1 MDLSLIA
8 DALHEIAVDLKKH
21 TNVKQEMN
29 VEEETK
35 VEQEMNVEED
45 NSSEEEFDEEILK
58 EQEKIET
65 EEILSKIEVLLKT
78 IIFTKAIG
86 SKGDIYDVDIEKMT
100 CTCPAW
106 VYNPHRQFICKH
118 LKKALKYKAD
128 YEKNYRLI
136 NIYKI
141 TEHYTL
147 KKKKLESKLLKLNT
161 KEF

>member
-29 VEEETK
+29 VEEETNVK
-35 VEQEMNVEED
+35 VEDDDYSMV
-45 NSSEEEFDEEILK
+45 SSEEEAA
-58 EQEKIET
+58 KIET

-106 VYNPHRQFICKH
+106 VYNPHRRFICKH

-128 YEKNYRLI
+128 YEKIFQYPKLSELN
-136 NIYKI
+136 
-141 TEHYTL
+141 
-147 KKKKLESKLLKLNT
+147 KKEDY
-161 KEF
+161 

>member
-1 MDLSLIA
+1 MELLKKTPQMDLSLIA

-29 VEEETK
+29 VEETNVK
-35 VEQEMNVEED
+35 VEDDDYSMV
-45 NSSEEEFDEEILK
+45 SSEEEFDEEILK

-106 VYNPHRQFICKH
+106 VYNPHRRFICKH
-118 LKKALKYKAD
+118 LKKALKYKKD
-128 YEKNYRLI
+128 FEKNFQYPKLS
-136 NIYKI
+136 
-141 TEHYTL
+141 ELH
-147 KKKKLESKLLKLNT
+147 KKEDY
-161 KEF
+161 

>member
-29 VEEETK
+29 VEE
-35 VEQEMNVEED
+35 D
-45 NSSEEEFDEEILK
+45 NSSEEEFDEEEMEVLK

-100 CTCPAW
+100 CTCPAFA
-106 VYNPHRQFICKH
+106 YNPYQTSCKH

-128 YEKNYRLI
+128 YEKNFQYPKLSEL
-136 NIYKI
+136 N
-141 TEHYTL
+141 
-147 KKKKLESKLLKLNT
+147 KKEDY
-161 KEF
+161 

>member
-1 MDLSLIA
+1 MELLKKTPQMDLSLIA

-29 VEEETK
+29 VEEDDGSPMYPAT
-35 VEQEMNVEED
+35 Q
-45 NSSEEEFDEEILK
+45 EEFEEEILK
-58 EQEKIET
+58 EEAAKIET

-86 SKGDIYDVDIEKMT
+86 SKGDIYDVDIENMT
-100 CTCPAW
+100 CTCPAF

-128 YEKNYRLI
+128 YEKNFQYPKLS
-136 NIYKI
+136 
-141 TEHYTL
+141 EL
-147 KKKKLESKLLKLNT
+147 DKKEDY
-161 KEF
+161 

>member
-29 VEEETK
+29 VEEDDGSPMYPAT
-35 VEQEMNVEED
+35 Q
-45 NSSEEEFDEEILK
+45 EEFDEEILK

-106 VYNPHRQFICKH
+106 VYNPHRRFICKH

-128 YEKNYRLI
+128 FEKNFQYPKLS
-136 NIYKI
+136 
-141 TEHYTL
+141 ELH
-147 KKKKLESKLLKLNT
+147 KKEDY
-161 KEF
+161 

>member
-1 MDLSLIA
+1 MELLKKTPQMDLSLIA

-29 VEEETK
+29 VK
-35 VEQEMNVEED
+35 VEDDDYSMV
-45 NSSEEEFDEEILK
+45 SSEEEFDEEILK

-86 SKGDIYDVDIEKMT
+86 SKGDIYDVDIENMT
-100 CTCPAW
+100 CTCPAF
-106 VYNPHRQFICKH
+106 VYNPHRRFICKH

-128 YEKNYRLI
+128 YEKNFQYPKLSEL
-136 NIYKI
+136 N
-141 TEHYTL
+141 
-147 KKKKLESKLLKLNT
+147 KKEDY
-161 KEF
+161 

>member
-29 VEEETK
+29 VEE
-35 VEQEMNVEED
+35 D
-45 NSSEEEFDEEILK
+45 NISEEEFDEEEMESLK
-58 EQEKIET
+58 EEAAKIET

-100 CTCPAW
+100 CTCPAFA
-106 VYNPHRQFICKH
+106 YNPYQTSCKH

-128 YEKNYRLI
+128 YEKIFQYPKLSELN
-136 NIYKI
+136 
-141 TEHYTL
+141 
-147 KKKKLESKLLKLNT
+147 KKEDY
-161 KEF
+161 

>member
-29 VEEETK
+29 VEEDDGSPMYPAT
-35 VEQEMNVEED
+35 Q
-45 NSSEEEFDEEILK
+45 EEFEEEILK
-58 EQEKIET
+58 QEAKLET
-65 EEILSKIEVLLKT
+65 EEILNKIETLLKT

-86 SKGDIYDVDIEKMT
+86 SKGDIYEIDIEKMT

-106 VYNPHRQFICKH
+106 IYNPHRQFICKH

-128 YEKNYRLI
+128 YEKNFQYPKLS
-136 NIYKI
+136 
-141 TEHYTL
+141 ELH
-147 KKKKLESKLLKLNT
+147 KKEDY
-161 KEF
+161 

>member
-29 VEEETK
+29 VEE
-35 VEQEMNVEED
+35 D
-45 NSSEEEFDEEILK
+45 NSSPMYPASEEEFEEEILK
-58 EQEKIET
+58 QEEKLET

-118 LKKALKYKAD
+118 LKKALKYKED
-128 YEKNYRLI
+128 YEKNFQYPKLS
-136 NIYKI
+136 
-141 TEHYTL
+141 EL
-147 KKKKLESKLLKLNT
+147 DKKEDY
-161 KEF
+161 

>member
-29 VEEETK
+29 VEETNVK
-35 VEQEMNVEED
+35 VEDDDYSMV
-45 NSSEEEFDEEILK
+45 SSEEEFDEEEMKVLK
-58 EQEKIET
+58 EEVAKIET
-65 EEILSKIEVLLKT
+65 EEILNKIEVLLKT

-100 CTCPAW
+100 CTCPAFA
-106 VYNPHRQFICKH
+106 YNPYQTSCKH

-128 YEKNYRLI
+128 YEKNFQYPKLSEL
-136 NIYKI
+136 NI
-141 TEHYTL
+141 
-147 KKKKLESKLLKLNT
+147 
-161 KEF
+161 KEDY

>member
-29 VEEETK
+29 VEEETNVK
-35 VEQEMNVEED
+35 VEDDDYSMV
-45 NSSEEEFDEEILK
+45 SSEEEEEEILK
-58 EQEKIET
+58 EEEEKRES
-65 EEILSKIEVLLKT
+65 EEILNKIEVLLKT

-128 YEKNYRLI
+128 YEKNFQYPKLSEI
-136 NIYKI
+136 
-141 TEHYTL
+141 H
-147 KKKKLESKLLKLNT
+147 KKEDY
-161 KEF
+161 

>member
-1 MDLSLIA
+1 MELLKKTPQMDLSLIA

-29 VEEETK
+29 VEEDDGSPMYPAT
-35 VEQEMNVEED
+35 Q
-45 NSSEEEFDEEILK
+45 EEFEEEILK
-58 EQEKIET
+58 QEAKLET
-65 EEILSKIEVLLKT
+65 EEILNKIETLLKT

-118 LKKALKYKAD
+118 LKKALKYKED
-128 YEKNYRLI
+128 YEKNFQYPKLS
-136 NIYKI
+136 
-141 TEHYTL
+141 EL
-147 KKKKLESKLLKLNT
+147 DKKEDY
-161 KEF
+161 

>member
-29 VEEETK
+29 VEEDDGSPMYPAT
-35 VEQEMNVEED
+35 Q
-45 NSSEEEFDEEILK
+45 EEFEEEILK
-58 EQEKIET
+58 QEAKLET
-65 EEILSKIEVLLKT
+65 EEILNKIETLLKT

-86 SKGDIYDVDIEKMT
+86 SKGDIYEIDIEKMT

-106 VYNPHRQFICKH
+106 IYNPHRQFICKH

-128 YEKNYRLI
+128 YEKNFQYPKLSEL
-136 NIYKI
+136 N
-141 TEHYTL
+141 
-147 KKKKLESKLLKLNT
+147 KKEDY
-161 KEF
+161 

>member
-29 VEEETK
+29 VEEDDAT
-35 VEQEMNVEED
+35 Q
-45 NSSEEEFDEEILK
+45 EEFDEEILK

-86 SKGDIYDVDIEKMT
+86 SKGDIYDVDIENMT
-100 CTCPAW
+100 CTCPAFA
-106 VYNPHRQFICKH
+106 YNPYQTSCKH
-118 LKKALKYKAD
+118 LKKSLKYKAD
-128 YEKNYRLI
+128 FEKNFQYPKLSEI
-136 NIYKI
+136 N
-141 TEHYTL
+141 
-147 KKKKLESKLLKLNT
+147 KKEDY
-161 KEF
+161 

>member
-1 MDLSLIA
+1 MELLKKTPQMDLSLIA

-29 VEEETK
+29 VEEDDGSPMYPAT
-35 VEQEMNVEED
+35 Q
-45 NSSEEEFDEEILK
+45 EEFEEEILK
-58 EQEKIET
+58 EEAAKIET

-128 YEKNYRLI
+128 YEKNFQYPKLS
-136 NIYKI
+136 
-141 TEHYTL
+141 EL
-147 KKKKLESKLLKLNT
+147 DKKEDY
-161 KEF
+161 

>member
-1 MDLSLIA
+1 MELLNKTPQMDLSLIA

-29 VEEETK
+29 VEE
-35 VEQEMNVEED
+35 D
-45 NSSEEEFDEEILK
+45 NSSPMYPASEEEFEEEILK
-58 EQEKIET
+58 QEEKLET

-118 LKKALKYKAD
+118 LKKALKYKED
-128 YEKNYRLI
+128 YEKNFQYPKLS
-136 NIYKI
+136 
-141 TEHYTL
+141 EL
-147 KKKKLESKLLKLNT
+147 DKKEDY
-161 KEF
+161 

>member
-1 MDLSLIA
+1 MELLKKTPQMDLSLIA

-29 VEEETK
+29 VEE
-35 VEQEMNVEED
+35 D
-45 NSSEEEFDEEILK
+45 NGSPMYPASEEEFDEEILK

-86 SKGDIYDVDIEKMT
+86 SKGDIYDVDIENMT

-106 VYNPHRQFICKH
+106 IYNPHRQFICKH

-128 YEKNYRLI
+128 YEKNFQYPKLS
-136 NIYKI
+136 
-141 TEHYTL
+141 ELH
-147 KKKKLESKLLKLNT
+147 KKEDY
-161 KEF
+161 